1 MNNNI
6 CCSPNL
12 RIQKQLDDINK
23 AINSLEAIALP
34 PVSIEDDGKFL
45 IVDEGKW
52 TAKNLPQAE
61 NNKF

>member
-1 MNNNI
+1 MNNDS

-23 AINSLEAIALP
+23 VIDSLVANTLP
-34 PVSIEDDGKFL
+34 SVSIEDDGKFL
-45 IVDEGKW
+45 IVEEGKW
-52 TAKNLPQAE
+52 TAKNIPQAE

>member
-1 MNNNI
+1 MNNDS

-23 AINSLEAIALP
+23 AIDSLEAIALP